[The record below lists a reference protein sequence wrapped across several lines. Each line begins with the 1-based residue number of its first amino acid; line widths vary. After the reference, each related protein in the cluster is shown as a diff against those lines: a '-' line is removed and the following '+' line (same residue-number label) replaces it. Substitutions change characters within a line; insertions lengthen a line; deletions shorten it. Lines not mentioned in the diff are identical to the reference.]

1 MFRRRLTWFW
11 ILLTATACGL
21 IGRLVDI
28 QVIHAEE
35 YRDQAAHMLTQPV
48 RYLRAPRG
56 SILDRNGRVLVSH
69 EPSFDISVH
78 YAVLTGQS
86 TEYLQALARELRRRG
101 EYPATMSLDEIAG
114 RLRVQIAETWQ
125 RLSELTGQ
133 PVSEFVE
140 RGEEIREQVR
150 RIRADVRRRT
160 GVDQPVRE
168 ETDPLLAMHPLIEDV
183 DHETALKVRLELDPY
198 PWLCVAPGSRRVAH
212 DADAAVH
219 LLGRLGAVSRERQQE
234 DPLAGDELRQ
244 LRAGESCGITGVERL
259 AETTLR
265 GTRGRIVEE
274 LDGSPVERRDP
285 VAGND
290 VALTID
296 MDLQEFVLA
305 ALQEAVDGTDARGG
319 VRYPA
324 GAAAV
329 VVDVATREVLALVSY
344 PVYSYERFDE
354 DYGRL
359 VRDAR
364 RMPLRFR
371 AVSGLYPPGSTCK
384 AITLVGAL
392 SEGET
397 TPDERIHCTGHL
409 LPDKPNQFRCWIYN
423 DFRTTHD
430 ALQPEGQR
438 AEDAIR
444 NSCNIY
450 FYKMGGRLGP
460 ERLCKW
466 FGIFGLGRLQGTGL
480 IEEAPGIVP
489 TEEWLRANQQRA
501 FQRADAWNWAIGQ
514 GEVAATPLQ
523 VANVCATVASGHWAP
538 VRLLRDVDA
547 PVNDGG
553 MQISSEALRV
563 LRRGMW
569 RVVNDD
575 GGTGRAARLK
585 GSRYVLCGK
594 TGSAQAVP
602 TPVLYRY
609 IFEWPDGRR
618 ETREAYLEEDAAAS
632 FGAERPRCIGWR
644 TSERF
649 PDLEEGESVAHA
661 WFMGY
666 TQPADTPRGAAP
678 AGPVF
683 AISVVIEF
691 GGSGGRFAGPVVK
704 KIAEYLLERE
714 E

>member
-11 ILLTATACGL
+11 ILLTAMACGL

-35 YRDQAAHMLTQPV
+35 YRDLAARMLTQPV

-69 EPSFDISVH
+69 EPSFDVSVH

-86 TEYLQALARELRRRG
+86 SEYLLALARELRRRG
-101 EYPATMSLDEIAG
+101 EYPLGTPLDEIAEKL
-114 RLRVQIAETWQ
+114 RLQIAATWQ
-125 RLSELTGQ
+125 RLSDLTGR

-140 RGEEIREQVR
+140 RGEEIRAQVQ
-150 RIRADVRRRT
+150 RIRAGVLRRT

-168 ETDPLLAMHPLIEDV
+168 ETDSLLAMHPLIEDI
-183 DHETALKVRLELDPY
+183 DHETALKVRLELEQY
-198 PWLCVAPGSRRVAH
+198 PWLSVAPGSRRVAH

-234 DPLAGDELRQ
+234 DPLADDELRH

-259 AETTLR
+259 AEATLR

-274 LDGSPVERRDP
+274 LDGTPVERSEP
-285 VAGND
+285 VAGDD
-290 VALTID
+290 VTLTID
-296 MDLQEFVLA
+296 ADLQEFVLA
-305 ALQEAVDGTDARGG
+305 ALTDAVEGTETSDG
-319 VRYPA
+319 VTYAA
-324 GAAAV
+324 GASAV
-329 VVDVATREVLALVSY
+329 VLDVATREVLALVSY
-344 PVYSYERFDE
+344 PSYSYEQLDE
-354 DYGRL
+354 NYDQL

-364 RMPLRFR
+364 RTPLRFR

-392 SEGET
+392 SEGEV
-397 TPDERIHCTGHL
+397 TPNERVHCEGHL
-409 LPDKPNQFRCWIYN
+409 LPDQPNQFRCWIYN
-423 DFRTTHD
+423 EHRTTHD
-430 ALQPEGQR
+430 ALEPEGQR

-466 FGIFGLGRLQGTGL
+466 FDKFGFGRLSGTGL
-480 IEEAPGIVP
+480 IEEAAGIVP
-489 TEEWLRANQQRA
+489 TEAWLRANQQRGFA
-501 FQRADAWNWAIGQ
+501 KSDPWNWAIGQ

-523 VANVCATVASGHWAP
+523 VANVCATIASGHWAP
-538 VRLLRDVDA
+538 VRLVLGPESPARYRGPDI
-547 PVNDGG
+547 P
-553 MQISSEALRV
+553 SEALRV
-563 LRRGMW
+563 LRTGMW
-569 RVVNDD
+569 RVVNE
-575 GGTGRAARLK
+575 GGTGKVARLK
-585 GSRYVLCGK
+585 DSRYVLCGK

-602 TPVLYRY
+602 VPVSYRY

-632 FGAERPRCIGWR
+632 FGAERPRCVGR
-644 TSERF
+644 RANAKF
-649 PDLEEGESVAHA
+649 PDLLEGESSAHA

-666 TQPADTPRGAAP
+666 TQRAGLPRGAAP
-678 AGPVF
+678 DGPVY
-683 AISVVIEF
+683 AIAVVIEF
-691 GGSGGRFAGPVVK
+691 GGSGGRVAGPVAK
-704 KIAEYLLERE
+704 SIAEYLLERNE
-714 E
+714 